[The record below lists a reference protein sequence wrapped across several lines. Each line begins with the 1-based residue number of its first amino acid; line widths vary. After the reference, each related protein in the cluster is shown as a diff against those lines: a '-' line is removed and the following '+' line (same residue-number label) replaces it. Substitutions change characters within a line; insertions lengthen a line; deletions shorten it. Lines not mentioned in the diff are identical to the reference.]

1 MRIIIVG
8 AGFTGVQL
16 AKQLING
23 KNDVVIIDNNED
35 IVRHVS
41 NRLDC
46 DVIQADG
53 NNLQILEDAGIES
66 SDALVCVTSSDEVN
80 MITCSLVDSVYP
92 NILKIA
98 RVRNYAYYVN
108 SESTLKKHA
117 GAFSGDK
124 RPLYGIDYMIHPD
137 SEAAQAI
144 VNAVEHGAVT
154 DIIPFGENLELLKVP
169 VEKGCA
175 FEGIPLQ
182 DVRKFTDK
190 HFLVAY
196 VEREGTTSLP
206 SGSTIIKNED
216 RLGLLLNK
224 EDVPEFLSL
233 CGSKAK
239 ELKKIALVG
248 AGKIGTLVAEKLIH
262 RKQTFMSKLF
272 GLQSKISRDFV
283 MIDSDE
289 DLAKLASEKFP
300 NIRVFHTDVTDESFV
315 KEEGLDKFDLIIC
328 ATHNHE
334 LNMVLAAYIES
345 LGVENS
351 ITLVGTS
358 AYADIAQ
365 KLGIEVAIPLRD
377 AVVDSI
383 MSHLKGK
390 NVKGIHTL
398 NDGNFE
404 VIEVEISNKSIV
416 HDKTLKEISENGKF
430 LVLMYKRIDDLEYS
444 IPTGNTKLISGDKVV
459 IISKKEDSQNVLLKF
474 GNIE

>member
-1 MRIIIVG
+1 
-8 AGFTGVQL
+8 
-16 AKQLING
+16 
-23 KNDVVIIDNNED
+23 
-35 IVRHVS
+35 
-41 NRLDC
+41 
-46 DVIQADG
+46 
-53 NNLQILEDAGIES
+53 
-66 SDALVCVTSSDEVN
+66 
-80 MITCSLVDSVYP
+80 
-92 NILKIA
+92 
-98 RVRNYAYYVN
+98 
-108 SESTLKKHA
+108 
-117 GAFSGDK
+117 
-124 RPLYGIDYMIHPD
+124 
-137 SEAAQAI
+137 
-144 VNAVEHGAVT
+144 
-154 DIIPFGENLELLKVP
+154 
-169 VEKGCA
+169 
-175 FEGIPLQ
+175 
-182 DVRKFTDK
+182 
-190 HFLVAY
+190 
-196 VEREGTTSLP
+196 
-206 SGSTIIKNED
+206 
-216 RLGLLLNK
+216 
-224 EDVPEFLSL
+224 
-233 CGSKAK
+233 
-239 ELKKIALVG
+239 
-248 AGKIGTLVAEKLIH
+248 
-262 RKQTFMSKLF
+262 
-272 GLQSKISRDFV
+272 

-358 AYADIAQ
+358 AYVDIAQ

-459 IISKKEDSQNVLLKF
+459 VISKKEDSQNVLLKF